1 MCCSEPTCK
10 SVIIVRMSDAA
21 DKIPELPDDVG
32 ALKSIIGE
40 KLAIIGAQTTHVR
53 EMEFRIAVL
62 EEKLRLAAHK
72 RYGASS
78 EKADPAQPSLLEL
91 FNEAESLV
99 GASAA
104 DGAAAPDTEI
114 TVPAHTRAKGGRKPF
129 PADLP
134 RERVEHDIADAEKM
148 CPCGSGHQR
157 PKIGEVVTEQSDIE
171 PAKIKII
178 QNVRFKYGPC
188 HVCDGVFPDVSETS
202 AAPAPAAGVIPA
214 SAASAPSAAA
224 TRTAPRTIIV
234 APLPAQPIPKSI
246 ATAGLCA
253 FIAIMKYADGLPLYR
268 QEKILARYGIDISR
282 ATLASWM
289 IKLGE
294 LIVPLMNLLH
304 ETQVSYDVMQMD
316 ETTVQVLKEDGRAAQ
331 TKSRMWVRR
340 GGSPTTPVILFDYEP
355 TRSGAVAWRLLE
367 DFKGILQS
375 DGYSGYIAVG
385 KRDGIVHVGCLA
397 HARRKFDEALKAQ
410 KATGR
415 GGLAAEGLALIQRIY
430 RIEKAAREAKL
441 TPDQRKK
448 LRDERARPIWDELRR
463 WLDAKRGHAPP
474 QTLVGQAMTFL
485 DNQWPLLIGYLEDG
499 RIEIDNNLCEN
510 AIRPFVLGRKA
521 WLFSDTPAG
530 AEASARL
537 YSLIETAKASGLEPY
552 AYLKHVFTELPKAI
566 TLADVEALLPWAIA
580 KPATQSVAA

>member
-1 MCCSEPTCK
+1 
-10 SVIIVRMSDAA
+10 MSDAA
-21 DKIPELPDDVG
+21 DTTPELPDDVG

-40 KLAIIGAQTTHVR
+40 KLTIIGAQTTQVR
-53 EMEFRIAVL
+53 EMELRIAVL

-78 EKADPAQPSLLEL
+78 EKAVPDQLGL
-91 FNEAESLV
+91 FNEAESLI

-104 DGAAAPDTEI
+104 NEAAASETEI

-129 PADLP
+129 PSDLP

-188 HVCDGVFPDVSETS
+188 HVCDGVFPEVGETP
-202 AAPAPAAGVIPA
+202 AAPAPAAGVVPA

-224 TRTAPRTIIV
+224 TRTIPRTIIV

-340 GGSPTTPVILFDYEP
+340 GGAPSSPVILFDYEP

-410 KATGR
+410 KVTGR

-441 TPDQRKK
+441 TPENRKK
-448 LRDERARPIWDELRR
+448 LRDERARPIWNELRR

-499 RIEIDNNLCEN
+499 RIEVDNNLCEN

-580 KPATQSVAA
+580 QPATQSVAA